1 MAQSDTP
8 STTINLRIP
17 KRVKH
22 GLEEL
27 ARSTSRSKS
36 FLAVEALDSYLKA
49 NAWQVEKINEAV
61 AKLDAGAPT
70 IPHESVE
77 AWVRSWGTD
86 EELPKPTA

>member
-1 MAQSDTP
+1 MAQRDTQ
-8 STTINLRIP
+8 SATINLRIP
-17 KRVKH
+17 KRVKN

-36 FLAVEALDSYLKA
+36 FLAIEALDSYLKT
-49 NAWQVEKINEAV
+49 NAWQVGKIEEAV
-61 AKLDAGAPT
+61 AALDAGAPT

-77 AWVRSWGTD
+77 AWVRSWGSD